1 VNALETLRMSEL
13 YYFDQPRLDR
23 PVMVVGFS
31 GWPNAG
37 DVSTGALSYLLRR
50 LEAKPLAMI
59 EPDNFYTFTTDRP
72 TAKITAGHLEDL
84 RFPRNHFSYVKT
96 GVGERDLIL
105 FSGREPD
112 LRWKYFAQLILD
124 LAQDMNTQTIFTVGG
139 TYDYVPHWV
148 EPRVSVVYSGAAAK
162 AALAGM
168 TGQLSPAEY
177 EGPISI
183 HTWLMVRGREQGLP
197 VVGLWGHAPV
207 YIQTGN
213 LNILQR
219 LVEIIKTAAGFSL
232 DTQDLLEG
240 IVEMSRQ
247 IEDLIAN
254 NPRLKKYVD
263 ELKQEFQESSRP
275 RRRSHP
281 PSLAEGEK
289 GKIIPFDQFLKRN
302 DE

>member
-1 VNALETLRMSEL
+1 MSEL
-13 YYFDQPRLDR
+13 YYLDQPQLDR
-23 PVMVVGFS
+23 PVMILGFA

-37 DVSTGALSYLLRR
+37 DVSTGALGYLLRR
-50 LEAKPLAMI
+50 LEAKPLALI
-59 EPDNFYTFTTDRP
+59 EPDGFYIFTADRP

-84 RFPRNHFSYVKT
+84 QSPRNHFSYVKT
-96 GVGERDLIL
+96 GVGERDLVL

-112 LRWKYFAQLILD
+112 LRWKYFARLILD
-124 LAQDMNTQTIFTVGG
+124 LAKDMNVQNIFTVGG
-139 TYDYVPHWV
+139 TYDYIPHWA

-162 AALAGM
+162 TALAGVIHP
-168 TGQLSPAEY
+168 LLPAEY

-213 LNILQR
+213 LKILQR
-219 LVEIIKTAAGFSL
+219 LVEILKTAAGFSL
-232 DTQDLLEG
+232 ETQDLLEG
-240 IVEMSRQ
+240 IVEMDRQ

-254 NPRLKKYVD
+254 NPRLKQYVD

-275 RRRSHP
+275 RRRPHP
-281 PSLAEGEK
+281 SSLGEGEK
-289 GKIIPFDQFLKRN
+289 GKIIPFDQFLKR
-302 DE
+302 DDD